1 MERKRFDAS
10 DKQNKTA
17 EAAGLAPAP
26 AQGMCA
32 QRASHGACVLS
43 VGLLRAVI
51 VHTDGRSARTGV
63 CRQPVR
69 GTARRARATSR
80 GHPTQQPSGAG

>member
-10 DKQNKTA
+10 DKQNKR
-17 EAAGLAPAP
+17 
-26 AQGMCA
+26 
-32 QRASHGACVLS
+32 QRQPGWLRLRLRGCVLS
-43 VGLLRAVI
+43 ERRTARAVWLLRAAI

-80 GHPTQQPSGAG
+80 GHPAQQPSGAG